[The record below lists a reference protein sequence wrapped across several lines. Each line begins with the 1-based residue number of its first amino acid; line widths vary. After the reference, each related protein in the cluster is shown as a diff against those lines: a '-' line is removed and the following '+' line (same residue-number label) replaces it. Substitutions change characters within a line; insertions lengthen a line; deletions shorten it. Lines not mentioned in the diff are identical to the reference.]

1 MSTNPRT
8 WKKAEGRVAAL
19 FDARRQ
25 VLSGSSGRDDA
36 TRSDT
41 THPRLFIEAKYRER
55 HSVRSLFDAT
65 KALARKEGKMPVVAL
80 VDKNRPGCLV
90 CVHCDDLPTIA
101 AEFALANPELVEQ
114 AVRKASPGP
123 VPAPTPPPDE
133 AAA

>member
-55 HSVRSLFDAT
+55 HAVRSLFDAT
-65 KALARKEGKMPVVAL
+65 KALARKEGKTPVVAL
-80 VDKNRPGCLV
+80 VDKGRPGCLV
-90 CVHCDDLPTIA
+90 CVHCDDLPAIA
-101 AEFALANPELVEQ
+101 AEFTRANPELVERV
-114 AVRKASPGP
+114 VRSAGLGTAPD
-123 VPAPTPPPDE
+123 PTPPSDE